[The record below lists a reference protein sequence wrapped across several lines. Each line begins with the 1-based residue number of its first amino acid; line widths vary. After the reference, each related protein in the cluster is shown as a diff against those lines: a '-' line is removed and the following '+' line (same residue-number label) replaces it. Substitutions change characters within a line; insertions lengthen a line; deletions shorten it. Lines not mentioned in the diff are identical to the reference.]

1 MSDPQDQAEQYD
13 TDKLGGEYPPDEPLG
28 ADEGRTDEVTESFAE
43 RDARHEPEAVPAP
56 AAAVEGEALVE
67 ASEVSPQDEVA
78 EVPQAAEEAAM
89 QVRSS
94 PDDAPL

>member
-43 RDARHEPEAVPAP
+43 RDARHQPDPAP
-56 AAAVEGEALVE
+56 LSEGIAEEALVE

-78 EVPQAAEEAAM
+78 EVPVAAEEAAV
-89 QVRSS
+89 QVRNS
-94 PDDAPL
+94 PDESA